1 PPEGALVPYRP
12 REGPASSPRFIVA
25 GCIGH
30 KATIATPQKF
40 RREPLWNR
48 FPVDFADR
56 VFWVRVTQF
65 GIPLDIPGGCA
76 MRPQTV
82 SCSST
87 TEVCSSI
94 GSARADVALPTR
106 MCRGE
111 RTDAKRTERGA
122 GIAGSARKVGVARAL
137 GERSSLREIPTLRN
151 SLGVSMGLRTEGL
164 LERH

>member
-1 PPEGALVPYRP
+1 EGALVPYRP

-94 GSARADVALPTR
+94 GSARAESSLCRRACAEANAPTR
-106 MCRGE
+106 NVRNAAPASPGVREKWESPALSGSDLRCEKSPRY
-111 RTDAKRTERGA
+111 
-122 GIAGSARKVGVARAL
+122 GIL
-137 GERSSLREIPTLRN
+137 
-151 SLGVSMGLRTEGL
+151 
-164 LERH
+164 